1 MEGKRSQNPDPFK
14 TERVGHPEKLRQL
27 LGVDVLEWYHS
38 IVRIC
43 QQEKCERVGQP
54 IGDTNGN
61 CHGRRGAK
69 LLQHESEYEI
79 FCTLMS
85 TSKGMTC

>member
-14 TERVGHPEKLRQL
+14 AERVGHPEKLRQL

-43 QQEKCERVGQP
+43 QQEKCERVGHPPDAGISSEQP
-54 IGDTNGN
+54 KCGSD
-61 CHGRRGAK
+61 
-69 LLQHESEYEI
+69 ESFLSDLE
-79 FCTLMS
+79 
-85 TSKGMTC
+85 